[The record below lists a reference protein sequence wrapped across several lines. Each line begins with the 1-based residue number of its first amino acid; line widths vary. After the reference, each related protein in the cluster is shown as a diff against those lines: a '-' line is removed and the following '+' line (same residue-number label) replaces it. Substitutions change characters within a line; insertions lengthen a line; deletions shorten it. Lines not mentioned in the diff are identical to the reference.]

1 MKLWLFPLILTS
13 QLLKLVAKTAM
24 FVLQEQQIC
33 DVLYYCFILHF
44 KVYTLSSAVPG
55 LLVARGTQGLASAA
69 ITVAGKYYIKYQLM

>member
-1 MKLWLFPLILTS
+1 M
-13 QLLKLVAKTAM
+13 KLVAKTTM